1 MGKNTP
7 TDADRHRLCH
17 YLCLMPRRR
26 AIPGRINLRAAL
38 AAAALGLACATT
50 PPASAPGP
58 VSAPPPRPATPVA
71 RTLARAPLPAPNPK
85 LPPVPD
91 VDGPLAIK
99 VVYPPRNAVIESRD
113 SNFVFGSVGNGNAG
127 LTINGNLVPVWPN
140 GAFLGW
146 IPNPPADAQWYDL
159 EAYTLRDTVRLRYPA
174 RTRAGIAPRPPVTP
188 EVTELAR
195 PIVAALLDDSLD
207 RTVSDTDNVI
217 IGRPTP
223 TGDYKWFL
231 FPGTVVR
238 VLEYRDDMA
247 RVQLDR
253 GQDIWVQR
261 RDVKPRRGAVAT
273 RPARPLRVTR
283 AALAPTRASVDL
295 ALRVASPP
303 AYVVAEDER
312 DLTLTLYNT
321 TTSAK
326 LGTISDPLIA
336 SVTQSGERT
345 RTIYHFALTRPVYGY
360 EALYHKGIL
369 KLSIRRPPVVDPS
382 EPLRGMT
389 IVVDPG
395 HPPIG
400 ATGPTGLWEPVPT
413 LAVGLRVRD
422 LLEARGAHV
431 VMTRTSAGP
440 VALGDRPIFA
450 RRANANALVSIHL
463 NADADG
469 QNPFRDNGTGTYYF
483 HPQSRLLARS
493 VQDALVPELGLR
505 DRGIFYQ
512 NLAVCRPTWFPAVL
526 AEGLFIIMPDQEA
539 AIRTPEY
546 QEAYARGVV
555 GGLEKFFATFER

>member
-1 MGKNTP
+1 M
-7 TDADRHRLCH
+7 
-17 YLCLMPRRR
+17 
-26 AIPGRINLRAAL
+26 AI
-38 AAAALGLACATT
+38 ACATSPT
-50 PPASAPGP
+50 PAPEPAP
-58 VSAPPPRPATPVA
+58 VPSPTHGRPVPPRPPAP
-71 RTLARAPLPAPNPK
+71 RLERAPLPPPNPK
-85 LPPVPD
+85 LPAVPD
-91 VDGPLAIK
+91 VDGPLDIK
-99 VVYPPRNAVIESRD
+99 VVYPPRNAVIGSRD
-113 SNFVFGSVGNGNAG
+113 SNFVFGSVGNGSAA
-127 LTINGNLVPVWPN
+127 LTINGELVPVWPN

-146 IPNPPADAQWYDL
+146 IPNPPADSQWYDL
-159 EAYTLRDTVRLRYPA
+159 KAYTLRDTLRLRFPA
-174 RTRAGIAPRPPVTP
+174 RTRAGIGPRPPYTP
-188 EVTELAR
+188 TITNLAH
-195 PIVAALLDDSLD
+195 PLVATLRDDSLD
-207 RTVSDTDNVI
+207 RTVNDTDNVI

-223 TGDYKWFL
+223 AGDYKWFL

-247 RVQLDR
+247 RVRLDS

-261 RDVKPRRGAVAT
+261 RVVKPRRRSTAAPT
-273 RPARPLRVTR
+273 LRVTR
-283 AALAPTRASVDL
+283 AAISATHASVNL
-295 ALRVASPP
+295 ELRVASPP
-303 AYVVAEDER
+303 AYVVTEDGN

-321 TTSAK
+321 RTSAK
-326 LGTISDPLIA
+326 LKQLPDSLVA
-336 SVTQSGERT
+336 SIRQSSTRT
-345 RTIYHFALTRPVYGY
+345 RTVYHFTLNRPVYGY
-360 EALYHKGIL
+360 EALYRNGVL
-369 KLSIRRPPVVDPS
+369 KLSVRRPPVVDPS

-422 LLEARGAHV
+422 LLEQRGAHV
-431 VMTRTSAGP
+431 VMTRTTAGP

-450 RRANANALVSIHL
+450 RRANANAFVSIHL
-463 NADADG
+463 NADGDG

-546 QEAYARGVV
+546 QEAYARGIVA
-555 GGLEKFFATFER
+555 GLEKFFATLAR

>member
-1 MGKNTP
+1 
-7 TDADRHRLCH
+7 
-17 YLCLMPRRR
+17 MPRCHVT
-26 AIPGRINLRAAL
+26 PGRFSPGAVL
-38 AAAALGLACATT
+38 AAAALGLACAKSPPSTAPAPVPT
-50 PPASAPGP
+50 PPGRHAAP
-58 VSAPPPRPATPVA
+58 AALTI
-71 RTLARAPLPAPNPK
+71 ARAPLPAPNPK

-99 VVYPPRNAVIESRD
+99 VVYPPRNAVIGSRD

-146 IPNPPADAQWYDL
+146 VPNPPADSQWYDL
-159 EAYTLRDTVRLRYPA
+159 VAYTLRDTVRLRFPA
-174 RTRAGIAPRPPVTP
+174 RTREGLGPRTPVTP
-188 EVTELAR
+188 EVTELAH
-195 PIVAALLDDSLD
+195 PVVAALRDDSLD

-231 FPGTVVR
+231 FPGTIVR

-253 GQDIWVQR
+253 GQDVWVER
-261 RDVKPRRGAVAT
+261 RDVKPRRRAKSAK
-273 RPARPLRVTR
+273 PLRVTH
-283 AALAPTRASVDL
+283 ASLASGRASVNL
-295 ALRVASPP
+295 VLRVASPP

-312 DLTLTLYNT
+312 GLTLTLYNT
-321 TTSAK
+321 TTSTK
-326 LGTISDPLIA
+326 LRKVSDSLIA
-336 SVTQSGERT
+336 TATQSRERT
-345 RTIYHFALTRPVYGY
+345 RIVYHFTLTRPVYGY
-360 EALYHKGIL
+360 EALYAKGIL
-369 KLSIRRPPVVDPS
+369 KFSIRRPPVVDPS

-422 LLEARGAHV
+422 LLQARGAHV
-431 VMTRTSAGP
+431 VMTRTGAGP

-450 RRANANALVSIHL
+450 RRANANAFVSIHL

-483 HPQSRLLARS
+483 HPHSRLLARS
-493 VQDALVPELGLR
+493 VQDSLVPALGLR

-526 AEGLFIIMPDQEA
+526 AEGLFIIMPDQES
-539 AIRTPEY
+539 AIKTPEY